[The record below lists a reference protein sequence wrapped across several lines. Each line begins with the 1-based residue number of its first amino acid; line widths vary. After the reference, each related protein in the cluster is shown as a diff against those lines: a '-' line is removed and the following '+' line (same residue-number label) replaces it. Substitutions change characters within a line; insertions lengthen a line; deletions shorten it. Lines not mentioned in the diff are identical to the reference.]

1 MSKTFVCS
9 VGTSA
14 AKSIGPLEHLP
25 GWVMA
30 QGSVQG
36 AAKGIFTTFEY
47 TSPKAESLSRILSA
61 EIYSL
66 VRMGLTGRDRVLL
79 LASDTDDGEAC
90 ARAVELYLDQY
101 WPDAAVEVK
110 RIAGL
115 QVDNP
120 GAFRRQGVVEYC
132 RCCLK
137 AVNDFGA
144 DNVVLN
150 PTGGFKALVAYTVL
164 VGMLKRVPCR
174 YIFEQSEALLD
185 LPPLP
190 VEFQR
195 STFESYRPLFEQ
207 MERDTSIPLT
217 DWEQAIPF
225 HERGLLEALVDSD
238 GREVTLSGVGLLFL
252 DEMRTPSL
260 RVPFL
265 SRQAW
270 KDCFNNLAGL
280 ANCDPFRFLERV
292 ARSEEAFG
300 LAEHINLGNGLR
312 WLKPG
317 RTTDRYLVS
326 LEDWRL
332 LVWRVIREDQ
342 KGPNYPN
349 VVTIDPVRE
358 RSRFTPF
365 TRMEYVE

>member
-14 AKSIGPLEHLP
+14 AKAIGPPEQLP
-25 GWVMA
+25 AWVKN
-30 QGSVQG
+30 QESVQN
-36 AAKGIFTTFEY
+36 AAEGIFTTFQY
-47 TSPKAESLSRILSA
+47 TNPEAESLAGILSA

-66 VRMGLTGRDRVLL
+66 IRMGLTGRDRVLL

-101 WPDAAVEVK
+101 WPDAVVKLK
-110 RIAGL
+110 RISGL
-115 QVDNP
+115 QVDDP
-120 GAFRRQGVVEYC
+120 VTFRRQGVVEYC

-137 AVNDFGA
+137 AVSDFGA

-150 PTGGFKALVAYTVL
+150 PTGGFKALGAYTVL

-174 YIFEQSEALLD
+174 YIFEQSETLLD

-190 VEFQR
+190 IEFQR
-195 STFESYRPLFEQ
+195 STFESYRPLFER
-207 MERDTSIPLT
+207 MERESSIPLT
-217 DWEQAIPF
+217 DWEQAVPF
-225 HERGLLEALVDSD
+225 HERDLLEALVDLD

-270 KDCFNNLAGL
+270 EDCLNNLSRL
-280 ANCDPFRFLERV
+280 SDCDPFRFLERV
-292 ARSEEAFG
+292 ARSQEAFR
-300 LAEHINLGNGLR
+300 LAEHIKLGNGLR

-317 RTTDRYLVS
+317 GTTDRYLVS
-326 LEDWRL
+326 LEEWRL
-332 LVWRVIREDQ
+332 LVWRAIREDQ
-342 KGPNYPN
+342 EGPKYPT
-349 VVTIDPVRE
+349 VVRIDPVKE

>member
-1 MSKTFVCS
+1 MSKIYVCS

-14 AKSIGPLEHLP
+14 AKEIGSLDQLQN
-25 GWVMA
+25 WVKM
-30 QGSVQG
+30 QSDKQE
-36 AAKGIFTTFEY
+36 AAEGIFTRFQY
-47 TSPKAESLSRILSA
+47 TNPDTISPSKILSA

-66 VRMGLTGRDRVLL
+66 IRMGLTGRDSVHL

-90 ARAVELYLDQY
+90 AMAVELYLDQY
-101 WPDAAVEVK
+101 WPGASVEVK

-115 QVDNP
+115 QVDDP
-120 GAFRRQGVVEYC
+120 IAFRRQGVVDYC
-132 RCCLK
+132 RYCMNV
-137 AVNDFGA
+137 VNNYGA
-144 DNVVLN
+144 DNVILN

-174 YIFEQSEALLD
+174 YIFEQSEVVLD

-190 VEFQR
+190 IEFQR
-195 STFESYRPLFEQ
+195 STFESYRSLFEQ

-217 DWEQAIPF
+217 YWEEAVPF
-225 HERGLLEALVDSD
+225 HERGTLEALVDVVD
-238 GREVTLSGVGLLFL
+238 REVTLSGVGLLFL
-252 DEMRTPSL
+252 DEMRKPSL

-270 KDCFNNLAGL
+270 EDCLKNLARL
-280 ANCDPFRFLERV
+280 DDCDPFRFLERV
-292 ARSEEAFG
+292 ARSEQAFS

-317 RTTDRYLVS
+317 GTTDRYLVS
-326 LEDWRL
+326 VEEWRL
-332 LVWRVIREDQ
+332 LVWRAIREDQ
-342 KGPNYPN
+342 VGPNYPN
-349 VVTIDPVRE
+349 EVIINPERD